1 MAVYVVILEPAKST
15 VCVLHGFLVQ
25 FTDIDRD
32 VLKAKRL
39 LENLDE
45 DKLKDLFRVLGLSDT
60 SVCDKYSKGVSVYAD
75 DLVRSWIL
83 ERDAVLES
91 EVYLG
96 GATWENLKKA
106 LIELKHI
113 GIASKIV

>member
-1 MAVYVVILEPAKST
+1 MLYTLWT
-15 VCVLHGFLVQ
+15 LHCVSCSIA
-25 FTDIDRD
+25 DIDRD

-39 LENLDE
+39 LKSLNKDE
-45 DKLKDLFRVLGLSDT
+45 LKDLFRELGLSDT
-60 SVCDKYSKGVSVYAD
+60 TVRDKYSEGVSVYAD

-113 GIASKIV
+113 GIAGTI